1 MGTVHACSSFLVAP
15 LVLVRAL
22 LYWLRASTNTT
33 PLHLPGPDI
42 TIQRFTE
49 AHLAGVAALFNDPA
63 VCRQVLQMPYQ
74 AVEAWRKRLAV
85 DNERALQLVAVCGGE
100 VIGNIGLE
108 QHARVRRSHAGGLG
122 MAVASSWQ
130 GRGVGTQLLGAAL
143 EVADNWMNLRRV
155 ELTVYADNEAAQR
168 LYRRFGFQ
176 VEGRLVDY
184 GLRDGAFVDA
194 LAMARLRQR
203 A

>member
-1 MGTVHACSSFLVAP
+1 M
-15 LVLVRAL
+15 
-22 LYWLRASTNTT
+22 
-33 PLHLPGPDI
+33 PGPDI
-42 TIQRFTE
+42 TIERFTE
-49 AHLAGVAALFNDPA
+49 AHLAGVAALFDDPA

-100 VIGNIGLE
+100 VIGHIGLE

-122 MAVASSWQ
+122 MAVASAWQ
-130 GRGVGTQLLGAAL
+130 GKGVGAQLLGAAL
-143 EVADNWMNLRRV
+143 EVADNWMDLRRV

-184 GLRDGAFVDA
+184 GLRDGTFVDA